1 MNVVRGARVEE
12 EGTQGTRGPGWAALR
27 AHANRA
33 GEVSGTG
40 AELREWLGAAAEEAD
55 AHLALIRLNQDDRFR
70 GTPMFE
76 DPDEGFSFS
85 VTLRQ

>member
-1 MNVVRGARVEE
+1 
-12 EGTQGTRGPGWAALR
+12 
-27 AHANRA
+27 
-33 GEVSGTG
+33 VSGTG